1 MSTRIIRLL
10 ILAAII
16 IIPLI
21 LLSISSSW
29 IMEWLWLNEL
39 GYSQVFWTVRSTQ
52 VILTLAA
59 FLIASTWLVYN
70 FRQAAVRIGHAIPA
84 SSPLQNLNLGVSGAQ
99 FHKRLKQLFTGGALV
114 IAFLFSSAFL
124 LRWDQTI
131 RFLWGE
137 QTGTVDPLFGH
148 DIGFYLFQLPFWEL
162 VQTSLTVL
170 AFITL
175 LVVGI
180 LYVVSGLISANPD
193 RGISIPSAVKTHLSM
208 IGALWLGLLAWGFY
222 LDRYQ
227 LLFRSDGVIFGA
239 GYTHVNVELP
249 ALWLLAGL
257 CLLLAI
263 LLAASRWVAMKK
275 TMIATAALV
284 VLTLILGRAA
294 LPSLVQQ
301 FDVDPNELERERPFI
316 ENNIE
321 MTRAAYGLDNVQE
334 IDYTTEDTL
343 VVEDIRNNRDIVDNI
358 RLWDPRLL
366 IQTYQQLQEIRP
378 YYQFNNVDID
388 RYEIGGETQQ
398 VMLSARELASQLP
411 SQSDTW
417 VNRHMQYTHGIGLAM
432 SPVNRTD
439 NQGQPDMFVRN
450 IPPVSPF
457 PELQLDNPAIY
468 YGEQSHHYYIV
479 NTDAEELH
487 YPRAGENVY
496 KHYEGRGGI
505 QFSSFWRQL
514 LFAWEMG
521 DINILL
527 SDNINDESRF
537 QIWRGLQERINKVAP
552 FLQLDEDPY
561 LVMNN
566 GQMYWVQDAYTT
578 TSNYPYSQISLGGDN
593 YIRNS
598 VKIVMDAYHGD
609 IDFYITDEEDPLI
622 SLYDQA
628 LPGMFQSLD
637 QAPDGLQEHF
647 RYPQNL
653 FEVQLELY
661 NRYHMTNPRLFYNN
675 EDRWVRPNEQY
686 AGQRILMEPYY
697 TLARMPHRDR
707 MEFMLMSPVT
717 PENRNNMI
725 SWMAANSDPENYGEL
740 VSFQLPRER
749 LIYGPSQIEA
759 RIDQDP
765 EISRQI
771 ALWDQRGSRVIRGN
785 LMVIPIENSF
795 MYVEPVFLLA
805 DEDDIPQLQRVI
817 VAIGEEISM
826 QPTIEAALFELF
838 GEEAD
843 FLDPVEPADPP
854 IAELEA
860 AAEGDPVASDMP
872 MPDGADMEQVQRL
885 EEIRALWQQL
895 RQAMQEGDWSRYGD
909 LLNELDAM
917 LESE

>member
-366 IQTYQQLQEIRP
+366 IQTYRQLQEIRP